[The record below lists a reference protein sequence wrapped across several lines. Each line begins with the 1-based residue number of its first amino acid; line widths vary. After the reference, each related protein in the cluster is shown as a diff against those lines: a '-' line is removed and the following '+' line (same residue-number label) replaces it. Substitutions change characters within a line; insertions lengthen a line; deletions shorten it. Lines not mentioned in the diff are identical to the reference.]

1 MKPLSLVLGFLP
13 VIAFSLLARLL
24 PAGDFGL
31 AALISAAIAGIVMA
45 VTRPPWPPK
54 ILTAGSLA
62 VFIVL
67 ALVGFAVRGDDS
79 WLHTW
84 GGSGVGIVLG
94 VLILVLIPV
103 MPFTEQYAR
112 ETTPQQY
119 WGSPTFKRINL
130 VLSVAWGVA
139 SIGVGICRVAAEL
152 IVKHTTAQHLVTQ
165 LVLGAAVPLAILI
178 FMLKFSKS
186 YPERVTHHHEADPA

>member
-67 ALVGFAVRGDDS
+67 ALVGFAERGDDS

-112 ETTPQQY
+112 
-119 WGSPTFKRINL
+119 
-130 VLSVAWGVA
+130 
-139 SIGVGICRVAAEL
+139 
-152 IVKHTTAQHLVTQ
+152 
-165 LVLGAAVPLAILI
+165 
-178 FMLKFSKS
+178 
-186 YPERVTHHHEADPA
+186 